1 MRPEAVG
8 NMIRGKSGTQVVL
21 DIFAGPKMLR
31 TRVGITRTS
40 NQQMPLQTLDDR
52 MDREIPVV
60 SRTKIQRR
68 APPPQPFTPPPH
80 SAELSDYIGYGDAGH
95 VVMPGLLPIASSAAV
110 APVTVAAMPIMS
122 AAPAQGTLFAPQ
134 DSVGRCGVGLGFEF
148 QPARG
153 VLVLRSIAEGTE
165 SPFCIGDYLTGVN
178 GTDVSSNSMLA
189 PSLIWGDAGSSVH
202 LKMIRGGET
211 PRSVDAM
218 LIREPSGEDM
228 SLITMSGGG
237 KTCGIGV
244 VLELETHSQ
253 CFYVKRVVH
262 GGPAF
267 SAGVLQGDLVTHI
280 DDKSMRDFTK
290 DQLPSLILGPEGS
303 VLHCRLMR
311 AGETHVRELVITRF
325 LDTAK
330 AQQSNLASS
339 AVLTFDYIQY
349 DGSPAG
355 LDKFSQSLQDD
366 IVSALH
372 TAGKRIHVVSV
383 SLESGLANVHILPDF
398 VAAADTRSVEELVR
412 DFVYQGSTQ
421 RSMLRQKHTCKSL
434 SKITILGQVDPT
446 QAKLDLDLYSE
457 APLAHTPLEVLL
469 VAASANEEE
478 KAKEVLFRKSAPV
491 ATRKAAPPPSLP
503 LLKIEH
509 VEMMNSA
516 EPNLLSPK
524 VLAIV
529 RATPTQMPSAD
540 LFKTLDQATKDAS
553 PAVSPLGT
561 SLVESDVAVSNQE
574 EQVAENEECSTAAI
588 GDNMAPFATILDDKF
603 NDTDGQHL
611 AAEESVEETDTLK
624 VPAEKPAELDL
635 PIGRMLLAVLGH
647 PQITAHEGEIVVQE
661 AVCELVCTPEKVQV
675 ATEGCA
681 DEEEEDVVAQDV
693 ALKELVMCVPNLFVS
708 EDHVV
713 VPVVSVP
720 DVATEIDVDVVEE
733 EAIQQVVGA
742 RCRSL
747 RLVSVPAESCAL
759 DARDECLVSDSAAL
773 AALDAA
779 EQRLIFAEA
788 QFAAQSAG
796 SALQTIELMDPS
808 ILDATDDASMEK
820 SAILDEAE
828 QLIAS
833 NTLPGATDGLQAM
846 GSNASIGQCTLDD
859 SEDNRHALPIQLA
872 APPRPSRSAP
882 APAPDVLPAPPPR
895 PSRGFD
901 ATRTSAVG
909 VGTSSVSAITAH
921 LKPDEIKV
929 EIAPEEVR
937 ELNEK
942 FPNRIPIVVS
952 RAEYSIAPEIQGH
965 KYLVPLNITAKN
977 LHILISKRI
986 DALPDGMRL
995 VLSVGGAP
1003 LLGNGHRGI
1012 KHLLQTHL
1020 THEGILDVMYD
1031 LEEGEI
1037 NISQDLDESVHQTGG
1052 EARFE
1057 EQKLGS
1063 QSSSPVKLP
1072 AQTLHTVDRGHFLA
1086 ESSQGHLKNWISLD
1100 GFAPQ
1105 RDLAPPAGNPAKES
1119 TNPLSLLIGLGN
1131 NIGHNIHQMAM
1142 SQPAEAPKVHTTT
1155 THTPISEPIAGVGL
1169 KIERDVSGKGF
1180 RITGVAPNGPA
1191 GKNGLVKVNDY
1202 LVAVGNVAVKDK
1214 KTDDAAGLLK
1224 GPEGSVVHL
1233 TLRTGEKMHVVMLV
1247 RSAVA
1252 RQGKVKEA
1260 PKHPVPLAA
1269 KNDKVQIFGFSF

>member
-21 DIFAGPKMLR
+21 DIFAGPKLLH
-31 TRVGITRTS
+31 TRVGITRTP
-40 NQQMPLQTLDDR
+40 NQQMPLQNLDDS

-60 SRTKIQRR
+60 SRPKIQRR
-68 APPPQPFTPPPH
+68 APPPQPFTPPPQ
-80 SAELSDYIGYGDAGH
+80 SAELSDYMGYGDAGY
-95 VVMPGLLPIASSAAV
+95 VAMSGLLPIASSAAV
-110 APVTVAAMPIMS
+110 APVTVAAMPIVS

-189 PSLIWGDAGSSVH
+189 PSLIWGDAGSSVY
-202 LKMIRGGET
+202 LTMIRGGET
-211 PRSVDAM
+211 PRSVEAM

-398 VAAADTRSVEELVR
+398 EAAADTRSVEELVR

-457 APLAHTPLEVLL
+457 APFAHTPLQVLL

-478 KAKEVLFRKSAPV
+478 KAKEVLIRKSAPA
-491 ATRKAAPPPSLP
+491 ATRTAAPPPSLP
-503 LLKIEH
+503 LLKIED

-529 RATPTQMPSAD
+529 RATPTQMPSAH
-540 LFKTLDQATKDAS
+540 LCKTLDQATKDAS

-574 EQVAENEECSTAAI
+574 EQVAENEESSTAAI
-588 GDNMAPFATILDDKF
+588 GDNMAPFATILDDRF

-611 AAEESVEETDTLK
+611 AVEESVEETGTLK
-624 VPAEKPAELDL
+624 VPAERPAELDL

-647 PQITAHEGEIVVQE
+647 PQITAHEGEIVIQE
-661 AVCELVCTPEKVQV
+661 AVCELVCTPEKVEV

-681 DEEEEDVVAQDV
+681 DEEGEDVVAQDV
-693 ALKELVMCVPNLFVS
+693 ALKVLVMCVPNLFVS
-708 EDHVV
+708 EDRVV

-733 EAIQQVVGA
+733 EAIQHVVGA
-742 RCRSL
+742 RSRSL
-747 RLVSVPAESCAL
+747 RLVSVPAESSAL

-773 AALDAA
+773 DAA
-779 EQRLIFAEA
+779 EQKLIFAEA
-788 QFAAQSAG
+788 QIAAQSAG
-796 SALQTIELMDPS
+796 SALQIIESMDPS
-808 ILDATDDASMEK
+808 ILDATDDTSMEK

-828 QLIAS
+828 QRIAN

-846 GSNASIGQCTLDD
+846 GSNAWIGQSTLDD
-859 SEDNRHALPIQLA
+859 SADNHYALPIQLV

-882 APAPDVLPAPPPR
+882 TPAPDVLPAPPPR
-895 PSRGFD
+895 PSRGVD

-909 VGTSSVSAITAH
+909 VGTSAVSAITAH
-921 LKPDEIKV
+921 LKPDEIKE
-929 EIAPEEVR
+929 EIAPEEVQ

-952 RAEYSIAPEIQGH
+952 RAEYSIAPEIQGR

-1012 KHLLQTHL
+1012 KHLLQTHS

-1052 EARFE
+1052 DACFE

-1072 AQTLHTVDRGHFLA
+1072 AQTLHTVDRGHFIA
-1086 ESSQGHLKNWISLD
+1086 ESSQGHLKNWIRLD
-1100 GFAPQ
+1100 GFAPL
-1105 RDLAPPAGNPAKES
+1105 RDLAPPVGNPAEES

-1142 SQPAEAPKVHTTT
+1142 PQPAEAPKVHTTT
-1155 THTPISEPIAGVGL
+1155 THTPVSEPIAGVGL

-1233 TLRTGEKMHVVMLV
+1233 TLRTGEKMHVVTLV

-1260 PKHPVPLAA
+1260 PKQPVPLAA